1 MMTLASRAR
10 SAIIAFGLQ
19 AVTQRLIVL
28 LAQIALA
35 RFLLPAEFGQIG
47 LAYAI
52 TAIPSSLANFGIDD
66 VLIQRRKALRFWS
79 GPASRLSLIL
89 GISLGLFVCG
99 VAPLAASLY
108 GSGQLAWLI
117 VILGAAI
124 PINAFGTVPTAH
136 MRVNLHFRMQA
147 TVNLLEVFAG
157 TVCALVLASSGF
169 GPYSII
175 LPVPFI
181 AILRTA
187 YLWHRFPPHHQPR
200 AFAYNRYLV
209 RRSGTVLLH
218 RLTTI
223 AMAQYPILVV
233 GLTAGSAEAG
243 IYYFAYRLAVQ
254 PIAAIAG
261 MFQGL
266 FFPLLMQLKHDA
278 GAQERTTFR
287 VIRIL
292 NFVAMTFGWLMAAIS
307 EPLIQALFGEKWS
320 AAAPLVAI
328 LSVGMAFDAGA
339 WIAGALLSARGEF
352 YRAFLYTLGTAPI
365 YFAAIAVG
373 VLYAPAQGAAIGFAL
388 AYVIVG
394 PVFVV
399 LAMPASAT
407 REHSIRTSYGVP
419 IIGSLLPFLAC
430 AALRLSPLGHTHV
443 LVQIAVLSTVYA
455 VSAAAILVVMR
466 ENPMRDVLTMARSR
480 RPAI

>member
-1 MMTLASRAR
+1 MTLASRAR
-10 SAIIAFGLQ
+10 SAIIAFALQ

-28 LAQIALA
+28 LGQIALA

-66 VLIQRRKALRFWS
+66 VLIQRRKALRFWA
-79 GPASRLSLIL
+79 GPASRLSLVL

-99 VAPLAASLY
+99 IAPLAASLY
-108 GSGQLAWLI
+108 DSGQLAWLI
-117 VILGAAI
+117 IILGAAI
-124 PINAFGTVPTAH
+124 PINAFATVPTAR
-136 MRVNLHFRMQA
+136 MRAALHFRMQA
-147 TVNLLEVFAG
+147 TVNLLEVFAA
-157 TVCALVLASSGF
+157 TVCALVLAAYGF
-169 GPYSII
+169 GPYSIV

-187 YLWHRFPPHHQPR
+187 YLWHRFPPDHAPR
-200 AFAYNRYLV
+200 AFSYSKYLIQ
-209 RRSGTVLLH
+209 RSGTVLLH

-223 AMAQYPILVV
+223 AMAQYPILIV
-233 GLTAGSAEAG
+233 GLTAGSEEAG

-266 FFPLLMQLKHDA
+266 FFPLLMQLKHDPTT
-278 GAQERTTFR
+278 QERTTFR

-292 NFVAMTFGWLMAAIS
+292 NFVAMTIGWLMAAIS
-307 EPLIQALFGEKWS
+307 EPLIQALFGQKWS

-328 LSVGMAFDAGA
+328 LSVGVAFDAGA

-352 YRAFLYTLGTAPI
+352 RRAFLYTLSTAPI
-365 YFAAIAVG
+365 YVAAIALG
-373 VLYAPAQGAAIGFAL
+373 VLYAPAQGAALGFAL
-388 AYVIVG
+388 SYVIVG
-394 PVFVV
+394 PVFVL

-407 REHSIRTSYGVP
+407 REHAIRTSYGVP
-419 IIGSLLPFLAC
+419 IVGSLLPFLAC
-430 AALRLSPLGHTHV
+430 ATLRLSPLGHAHAV
-443 LVQIAVLSTVYA
+443 VQIAVLSTVYA
-455 VSAAAILVVMR
+455 VTAAAIFIIVR
-466 ENPMRDVLTMARSR
+466 ENPMKDVLTMARSR
-480 RPAI
+480 RPAV